1 MTDAGVTGRR
11 ENAMSEFIGNR
22 IVPKHCGVWDST
34 KAYEGLSIVLE
45 EGSGDSYISRKDVP
59 AGTGLNQTEYWAL
72 CARFSEQMA
81 LLRKETAGQ
90 VAGMEERTSA
100 AEELTNNN
108 KATLEERMMNIEA
121 RQDANVTASTD
132 RNADYAAELV
142 DARVDDTSRT
152 FDSAGANLRA
162 VGKVRSLQNIAKL
175 WGWKADRFV
184 NDLGNLSSSGN
195 WSALYMIPV
204 AGDRVIINGKLSYM
218 SGKDT
223 YNNIVCYDK
232 SKKYLGGCFRSPE
245 SNPYYDYLEVPLLQ
259 GTCFISVSTGTGN
272 RDSFSLYL
280 PPDLRPAEL
289 MNNYATTWQW
299 VNGTIEIQFASDV
312 VSVEFLKNCYLC
324 RRANGNEYV
333 QTMVTVDESVEVM
346 FAAKGWWTVYF
357 EETVDGAA
365 GAGTGDV
372 EEPLSRIH
380 VESCTDW
387 QRLFTKDR
395 FVLAV
400 FYDSLVA
407 YAAPVYG
414 GLTING
420 IDYGNPAKAA
430 NQALSRG
437 DTNSKHLAQSIFLEY
452 GGITIDMENKSI
464 QITKRILAS
473 CNTCPYFWLE
483 VNEEPTSL
491 IESEELEAGH
501 MLILGYD
508 HNTKTLNLYDT
519 KSFQNLGIY
528 GYYIASWYQGKLWY
542 PHMSPSLELTYNG
555 ITYSAGELFASES
568 YDTYIEK
575 RYQTKFDV
583 LDDKVEKYAGSTMYL
598 ASGSF
603 AITQDGAAVGVEGA
617 NTVQITSKILGV
629 PENKEYQWLPAQDE
643 PVETPAL
650 MLSSPTGTA
659 FIMRILA
666 VNLSDSSINLYST
679 SQFRTLGANGYYVAS
694 WYNGKLYN
702 AHMSPDVKVTVNG
715 TEYSAGSLFDT
726 EKASYIA
733 QPYKDYVAARIAS
746 GNEEDDLGD
755 LVTPSHWDCMEGR
768 QFSMFF
774 DCLSR
779 HEGRENLYRVT
790 NSKSLTRNEY
800 CLNYTPAAD
809 DTDFNVNV
817 IRLDE
822 GTMTAQETKA
832 VAVRVHHPLSKPLT
846 KNICICGDSLVDNNY
861 VATEVY
867 RMLAED
873 GDCVI
878 NQLGVRGPA
887 GGKHEGR
894 GSWRW
899 VDYLKGADYA
909 SKSNAF
915 WDAEKG
921 RLDFQKYCETNGYE
935 DIDYFLIALGTND
948 VSQGSSLYRTEAQVQ
963 KFVDQAKQF
972 IDALLSEETGFPNCK
987 IGIGLCGPGADYSY
1001 LAGNSMG
1008 IFRKSIN
1015 TLNLAMIKAFD
1026 EGAYHPNVTCFAHGL
1041 RTNRRLAFP
1050 YSDKPVT
1057 DRFTET
1063 SRTLTN
1069 SIHPSARG
1077 YQAWADGYYCQI
1089 RAWLEADAQ

>member
-1 MTDAGVTGRR
+1 
-11 ENAMSEFIGNR
+11 MSEYIGNR
-22 IVPKHCGVWDST
+22 VVPRHDGVWDSG
-34 KAYEGLSIVLE
+34 KPYEPLIIVYE
-45 EGSGDSYISRKDVP
+45 EGTGDSYISRKDVP
-59 AGTGLNQTEYWAL
+59 AGTGLNQKEYWAL

-90 VAGMEERTSA
+90 VASMEERTSA
-100 AEELTNNN
+100 AENLTNGN
-108 KATLEERMMNIEA
+108 KAVLEERMANIEA

-132 RNADYAAELV
+132 RNANYAAELV
-142 DARVDDTSRT
+142 DARVDDTSRI

-175 WGWKADRFV
+175 WGWKDDRFV

-195 WSALYMIPV
+195 WSALYMIPA

-223 YNNIVCYDK
+223 YSNIVCYDK
-232 SKKYLGGCFRSPE
+232 SKNYLGGCFRSPE
-245 SNPYYDYLEVPLLQ
+245 SNPYYDYLEVPLLE

-333 QTMVTVDESVEVM
+333 QTMVTAEESVETSVAGNTDAT
-346 FAAKGWWTVYF
+346 FSQVGWWAIYF
-357 EETVDGAA
+357 EEVAENTAEATED
-365 GAGTGDV
+365 T
-372 EEPLSRIH
+372 EETSRIH
-380 VESCTDW
+380 VDKCTDW

-395 FVLAV
+395 FVIAV
-400 FYDSLVA
+400 FHNAMVVYT
-407 YAAPVYG
+407 APVYG
-414 GLTING
+414 GMTING
-420 IDYGNPAKAA
+420 VEYGNVPRVA
-430 NQALSRG
+430 NETVNLRKYLGQNL
-437 DTNSKHLAQSIFLEY
+437 FLEY
-452 GGITIDMENKSI
+452 GQITLDTAAKTI
-464 QITKRILAS
+464 QITQKILGTS
-473 CNTCPYFWLE
+473 NTHQFFWLE
-483 VNEEPTSL
+483 VNEEPTPL
-491 IESEELEAGH
+491 LESAELEAKN
-501 MLILGYD
+501 MMILGYD
-508 HNTKTLNLYDT
+508 RGTNTLNLYNT
-519 KSFQNLGIY
+519 KAFQALGVN
-528 GYYIASWYQGKLWY
+528 GSYIAAWYQGQLWY
-542 PHMSPSLELTYNG
+542 PHMNPSLSFIVDGVEYK
-555 ITYSAGELFASES
+555 AGQLFVSEQRN
-568 YDTYIEK
+568 TYIEK
-575 RYQTKFDV
+575 RYQTKFTELEIR
-583 LDDKVEKYAGSTMYL
+583 LDKIASNTIYL
-598 ASGSF
+598 ASGGFS
-603 AITQDGAAVGVEGA
+603 IDQENGTM
-617 NTVQITSKILGV
+617 QITSKMLGV
-629 PENKEYQWLPAQDE
+629 PENYHYLWLNAQE
-643 PVETPAL
+643 ESVKMVNNTP
-650 MLSSPTGTA
+650 LSSGTSYP
-659 FIMRILA
+659 MRILA
-666 VNLSDSSINLYST
+666 VNRSDLSLNLYDGS
-679 SQFRTLGANGYYVAS
+679 SFLALGANGYYVAS

-715 TEYSAGSLFDT
+715 TEYSAGALFDT

-733 QPYKDYVAARIAS
+733 QPYKDYVTARIAS

-779 HEGRENLYRVT
+779 HEGRENLYRIT
-790 NSKSLTRNEY
+790 NSKSLARNEY

-822 GTMTAQETKA
+822 GTMMAAETKA
-832 VAVRVHHPLSKPLT
+832 VVVRVHHPLSKPLT

-861 VATEVY
+861 VASEVY

-878 NQLGVRGPA
+878 NQLGVRGPV

-899 VDYLKGADYA
+899 ADYLKGADYA